1 MNEQAVIGAILGC
14 AAGDALGLPMEG
26 MPPRRQARMFPS
38 LEGHCFL
45 FGRGMV
51 SDDTEHTLMS
61 AQALIQSG
69 GDPALFATLF
79 ARKLRWWLLGLP
91 SGAGPTTLRA
101 TARLWM
107 GYPPGA
113 SAVWSASNG
122 PAMRAPVIGAAF
134 GADRALMARLVKAS
148 VTITNA
154 DPKAYHGALACA
166 LAAAMAAEA
175 GPREHV
181 TAQRFIEELERL
193 LADEPAG
200 EFMALMARMAGA
212 QRRGFSAA
220 AFAAEL
226 GFARRGPTGC
236 IFDTAPAALYAWL
249 ANQGNVKN
257 AVIQAVRLG
266 GDTDTIA
273 AITGAI
279 TAAGTGE
286 EGIPPDWIGGLFE
299 WPRTVAHMREVGRRL
314 AQTAAAGVAGR
325 PVRLFTPALPL
336 RNLFFLLVVLARG
349 LRRLAPPY

>member
-1 MNEQAVIGAILGC
+1 MNERAAIGAILGC
-14 AAGDALGLPMEG
+14 AAGDAMGLPMES
-26 MPPRRQARMFPS
+26 MTPRRQARMFPS
-38 LEGHCFL
+38 LDGYHFL
-45 FGRGMV
+45 SGRGMT

-69 GDPALFATLF
+69 GDPELFAWLL
-79 ARKLRWWLLGLP
+79 ARKLRWWLLALP
-91 SGAGPTTLRA
+91 AGAGPTTLRA
-101 TARLWM
+101 TARLWR

-154 DPKAYHGALACA
+154 DPRAFHGALACA

-175 GPREHV
+175 GPSKRV
-181 TAQRFIEELERL
+181 PARRFVDELGTL
-193 LADEPAG
+193 LAGEPAC
-200 EFMALMARMAGA
+200 EFMELMERMAVAEREGLA
-212 QRRGFSAA
+212 VAD
-220 AFAAEL
+220 FAAGMGLAE
-226 GFARRGPTGC
+226 RGPGGY
-236 IFDTAPAALYAWL
+236 IFHTAPAALYAWL
-249 ANQGNVKN
+249 ANQGDVKN
-257 AVIQAVRLG
+257 AVIQAIRLG

-286 EGIPPDWIGGLFE
+286 EGIPPQWLERLFE
-299 WPRTVAHMREVGRRL
+299 WPRTVTHMRTVGRRL
-314 AQTAAAGVAGR
+314 AQVAAEGKPGQ
-325 PVRLFTPALPL
+325 PVPLFTPGLPL
-336 RNLFFLLVVLARG
+336 RNLFFLLVVLVHG

>member
-1 MNEQAVIGAILGC
+1 MIERAAIGAILGC
-14 AAGDALGLPMEG
+14 AVGDAMGLPMEG
-26 MPPRRQARMFPS
+26 MTPRRQARLFPS
-38 LEGHCFL
+38 LEGHHFL

-69 GDPALFATLF
+69 GDPELFAVLL
-79 ARKLRWWLLGLP
+79 ARKLRWWLLALP

-148 VTITNA
+148 VTITNS
-154 DPKAYHGALACA
+154 DPRAFHGALACA
-166 LAAAMAAEA
+166 LAAAMAAET
-175 GPREHV
+175 G
-181 TAQRFIEELERL
+181 TAKRVPARRFVDELGTL
-193 LADEPAG
+193 LAGEPAG
-200 EFMALMARMAGA
+200 EFMALMEHMAEAEREGIA
-212 QRRGFSAA
+212 VAD
-220 AFAAEL
+220 FAASL
-226 GFARRGPTGC
+226 GLSRRGPGGY
-236 IFDTAPAALYAWL
+236 IFHTAPAALYAWL
-249 ANQGNVKN
+249 ANQWDVKN
-257 AVIQAVRLG
+257 AVTQAIRLG

-286 EGIPPDWIGGLFE
+286 EGIPSEWLERLFE
-299 WPRTVAHMREVGRRL
+299 WPRSVAHMKAVGRRL
-314 AQTAAAGVAGR
+314 AQVSEAGKAGL
-325 PVRLFTPALPL
+325 PVHLFTPVLPL
-336 RNLFFLLVVLARG
+336 RNLFFLLVVLVHG